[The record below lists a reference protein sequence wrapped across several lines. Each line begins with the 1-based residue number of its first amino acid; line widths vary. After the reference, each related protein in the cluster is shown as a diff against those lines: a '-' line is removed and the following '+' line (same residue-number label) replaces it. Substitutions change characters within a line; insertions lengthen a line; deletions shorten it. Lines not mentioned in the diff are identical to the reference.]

1 MAFNKEKRKELRL
14 LCPLYLVAWG
24 AECGADVP
32 WLWGRGGVL
41 AAHGHAP
48 QGGVAA
54 AHQGGGVGHR
64 RLRHAVV
71 QLVHTRQAPLHG
83 DNDIKGHLVLNFAVR
98 WQDSVLSIKNIRM
111 SKMMKLS
118 SYVIF

>member
-1 MAFNKEKRKELRL
+1 MKDPSLNVVPL
-14 LCPLYLVAWG
+14 LYLVAGG
-24 AECGADVP
+24 AEGGADVP
-32 WLWGRGGVL
+32 WLWGRGWVL

-64 RLRHAVV
+64 RLRHPVV
-71 QLVHTRQAPLHG
+71 QLVHTSQAPLQG
-83 DNDIKGHLVLNFAVR
+83 DNTIKGHLVLNFAVR
-98 WQDSVLSIKNIRM
+98 WQDSVLLMKNIRM
-111 SKMMKLS
+111 IKMMKLS